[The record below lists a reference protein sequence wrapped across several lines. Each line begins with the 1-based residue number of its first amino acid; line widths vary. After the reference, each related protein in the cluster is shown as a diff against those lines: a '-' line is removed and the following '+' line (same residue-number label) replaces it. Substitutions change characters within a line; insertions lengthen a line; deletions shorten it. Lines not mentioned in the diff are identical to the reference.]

1 MKQFGDGIPNK
12 VLKEIFPKKHSRS
25 PVSEP
30 IYLHLKRMILS
41 GKLKKGES
49 LLRWKFVLI
58 FDVNERDVSK
68 AFSQLREDG
77 LIIYK
82 GRRSFV
88 T

>member
-1 MKQFGDGIPNK
+1 MKRYGDGIPNK
-12 VLKEIFPKKHSRS
+12 VLREIFPKKHSRS
-25 PVSEP
+25 PVSEH

-41 GKLKKGES
+41 GQLGKGQS
-49 LLRWKFVLI
+49 LLRWKCVLI
-58 FDVNERDVSK
+58 FDVNEWDVSK

-88 T
+88 A